1 MKDVEMPRLVGKQSN
16 KDGYIAATLI
26 AIAAIA
32 VGFEYTGLINFVPE
46 FGRNNVSLIREQ
58 NVK

>member
-1 MKDVEMPRLVGKQSN
+1 MPRLVGKQSN

-32 VGFEYTGLINFVPE
+32 IAFEYSGLINFVPR
-46 FGRNNVSLIREQ
+46 FGRDHVSLIREQ
-58 NVK
+58 NLRETYR